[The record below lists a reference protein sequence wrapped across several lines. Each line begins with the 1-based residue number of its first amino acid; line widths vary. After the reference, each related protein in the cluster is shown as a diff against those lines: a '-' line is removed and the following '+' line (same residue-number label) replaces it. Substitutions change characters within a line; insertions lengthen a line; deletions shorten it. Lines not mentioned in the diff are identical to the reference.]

1 VTQEKL
7 ERTQKGYKMD
17 GNGLNGD
24 WLKRPP
30 KQEVQKMAAR
40 ITAERVLWGALLVG
54 VTAISTHALF
64 SKPTPVLAQT
74 NTHSLPDKS
83 LITHTQ
89 VLGDGTQQLCV
100 LDPRRQVVAV
110 YHIDA
115 AKGGIALRSVR
126 NIYWDLR
133 INHFNGTTPLP
144 EEIRSLIDQE

>member
-1 VTQEKL
+1 MKTMG
-7 ERTQKGYKMD
+7 TNMD
-17 GNGLNGD
+17 
-24 WLKRPP
+24 RPGRP
-30 KQEVQKMAAR
+30 SGREVQKMAGR
-40 ITAERVLWGALLVG
+40 ITARLLCGLMLVG

-64 SKPTPVLAQT
+64 SKPTPVLAQPQ
-74 NTHSLPDKS
+74 NNELSRDA

-100 LDPRRQVVAV
+100 LDPRQRVVAV

-126 NIYWDLR
+126 SIYWDLR

-144 EEIRSLIDQE
+144 EEIRSLIEHE